1 MEGSGQIERR
11 AADWL
16 ARRDGGEWSPEDA
29 AALQTWLAA
38 STAHRV
44 AFLRLEAA
52 WNQAGRLKA
61 LGAGVASGVLP
72 ARNQWAWA
80 PFPSRAAAPAQE
92 PEEEPA
98 APVPGQ
104 RTRHGATRA
113 RWPAAAAA
121 VLLAAASLWGW
132 RQYEQVEPESYR
144 TGVGDLR
151 TLALS
156 DGSAATLSSDSA
168 LQVRM
173 SRHGR
178 QLELDRGEAYFD
190 VAKDAARP
198 FAVRAGEHRVVAVG
212 TRFAVR
218 RDGDD
223 VRVVVTEGTVRLE
236 SDPVDGR
243 SQPVSLLPAGSIA
256 VANRNGVLVRNGA
269 VADAERQID
278 WRRGYVVFLDTPLAT
293 AAAEFNRYTTR
304 PIVLADAAA
313 AQLRIGGSFRWSNSE
328 VFVSLLEQALP
339 VRAERENDRIV
350 LRSRE
355 Q

>member
-11 AADWL
+11 AAEWL
-16 ARRDGGEWSPEDA
+16 ARRDGGEWSPADA

-38 STAHRV
+38 ATAHRV

-72 ARNQWAWA
+72 ARHQWGW
-80 PFPSRAAAPAQE
+80 PSPSPAALPTPE

-98 APVPGQ
+98 LPLRGQ

-132 RQYEQVEPESYR
+132 RQYDQVEPESYR

-173 SRHGR
+173 SRRER
-178 QLELDRGEAYFD
+178 QLELARGEAYFD

-212 TRFAVR
+212 TRFSVR
-218 RDGDD
+218 HDGDD

-256 VANRNGVLVRNGA
+256 LANRNGVLVRTGA
-269 VADAERQID
+269 VADAERQVD

-304 PIVLADAAA
+304 PIVLADAKA
-313 AQLRIGGSFRWSNSE
+313 AQLRIGGSFRWSNSD

-355 Q
+355 P